1 MHCCAEARRR
11 YNIRNKS
18 HRANALIIGA
28 TSGIGRKI
36 SSPLLVKSRKTVVA
50 RKNAEQLEKL
60 RAGALLRT
68 FAVALT
74 ASTEVA
80 MHRFCR
86 CASSVLKNN
95 AGPSI
100 QTSLVATRYFSLDSS
115 ELLNRAFSVAK
126 FFFTR
131 YRDRQFL
138 CMIID
143 EVQKALHLIGEI
155 KTVVDQDSPPELFI
169 LTG

>member
-1 MHCCAEARRR
+1 
-11 YNIRNKS
+11 
-18 HRANALIIGA
+18 
-28 TSGIGRKI
+28 
-36 SSPLLVKSRKTVVA
+36 
-50 RKNAEQLEKL
+50 
-60 RAGALLRT
+60 
-68 FAVALT
+68 
-74 ASTEVA
+74 

-115 ELLNRAFSVAK
+115 ELLNRAFSVAN